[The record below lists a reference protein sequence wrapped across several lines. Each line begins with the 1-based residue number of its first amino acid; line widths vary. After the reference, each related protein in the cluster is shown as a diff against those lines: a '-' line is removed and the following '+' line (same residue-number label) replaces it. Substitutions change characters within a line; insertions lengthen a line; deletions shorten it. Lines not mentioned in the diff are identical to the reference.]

1 MDWSSL
7 RAQALRNCA
16 HLHTPFQ
23 ELHSILALIGA
34 GSTDAVARL
43 IASHGCRSRDFA
55 AAVASVHHAP
65 ASTEAPPAAAQ
76 NAVVCEFGRGLLAH
90 AAGRDAATALG
101 HLDRALPCVAW
112 LGGSDAQNALFQR
125 VRDTIA
131 AGTSLVSCVQLS
143 AEHAQD
149 HHATRSRSV
158 LTRIR
163 GKVHLGHH
171 HERSLKKRTGNPL
184 AHPHPKMP

>member
-1 MDWSSL
+1 
-7 RAQALRNCA
+7 
-16 HLHTPFQ
+16 
-23 ELHSILALIGA
+23 
-34 GSTDAVARL
+34 
-43 IASHGCRSRDFA
+43 
-55 AAVASVHHAP
+55 
-65 ASTEAPPAAAQ
+65 
-76 NAVVCEFGRGLLAH
+76 
-90 AAGRDAATALG
+90 
-101 HLDRALPCVAW
+101 LDRALPCVAW